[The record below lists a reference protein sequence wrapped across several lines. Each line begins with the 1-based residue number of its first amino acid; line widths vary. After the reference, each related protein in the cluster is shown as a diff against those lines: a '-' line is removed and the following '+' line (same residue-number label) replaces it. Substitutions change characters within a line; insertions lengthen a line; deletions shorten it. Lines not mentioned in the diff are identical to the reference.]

1 MAMGEEVELFGGWMS
16 PFSRRVELGLKLKGI
31 NYKYNE
37 EDLKNKSDFLLNYN
51 PIYKKVPVFLHNGNP
66 ISESLIILE
75 YIDEVWNSVYPF
87 FPQQNP
93 YERAQARFWAKY
105 IGDKVVA
112 AILKAAKSSKR
123 EEREKGLEETEE
135 TLEPLEKELQN
146 KKFFGGNKIGF
157 VDIVG
162 TVIAYWIPAIEEA
175 FGFEVLTTKKFPN
188 LTKWS
193 EEIVNQSV
201 VKQVLPLKSNLVAYL
216 QVVLTTN

>member
-1 MAMGEEVELFGGWMS
+1 M
-16 PFSRRVELGLKLKGI
+16 
-31 NYKYNE
+31 
-37 EDLKNKSDFLLNYN
+37 
-51 PIYKKVPVFLHNGNP
+51 
-66 ISESLIILE
+66 
-75 YIDEVWNSVYPF
+75 
-87 FPQQNP
+87 
-93 YERAQARFWAKY
+93 
-105 IGDKVVA
+105 A

-162 TVIAYWIPAIEEA
+162 TVIAYWIPAVEEA